1 MEKNCERGEACMF
14 ATGSLGNVGFDGVA
28 EAFLAAF
35 EDYGLQLDRDKLRA
49 MLTRRGA
56 DLNLSAGAFDGDGRL
71 VSFIVNGIGL
81 YGGVKTAYDTGTGTI
96 KSCRGLGLTDR
107 IFSSWIDVLR
117 DAGVKQ
123 YLLEVLTD
131 NVPAVKIYTRQGF
144 EITRR
149 FNCYSSAGVCEAPHA
164 VEGLKIVESSA
175 GQIAELQRFNDFEP
189 SWQNSVESLARAA
202 GNVDCLVALIDGEP
216 VGFGVTESRYGDIA
230 QIAVAPEFRRRGIGT
245 ALLHELLGL
254 NKASEARVVNVDAS
268 CSSLNAFLKARGF
281 ILTCTQHEMLKKL

>member
-56 DLNLSAGAFDGDGRL
+56 DLNLSAGAFDGNGRL

-117 DAGVKQ
+117 EAGVRQ

-131 NVPAVKIYTRQGF
+131 NAPAVKIYTRQGF
-144 EITRR
+144 EITRG
-149 FNCYSSAGVCEAPHA
+149 FNCYSSSGLCAAPHA
-164 VEGLKIVESSA
+164 VEGLKIVETSA

-245 ALLHELLGL
+245 ALLHELMGL

-268 CSSLNAFLKARGF
+268 CSSLNAFLVARGF
-281 ILTCTQHEMLKKL
+281 NLTCTQHEMLKKL

>member
-1 MEKNCERGEACMF
+1 MEKNCEREACMY

-117 DAGVKQ
+117 EAGVKQ

-144 EITRR
+144 EITRG
-149 FNCYSSAGVCEAPHA
+149 FNCYSSTGLGEAPHA
-164 VEGLKIVESSA
+164 VDGLRIVKSSP

-202 GNVDCLVALIDGEP
+202 GNVDCLVALVDGEP

-230 QIAVAPEFRRRGIGT
+230 QIAVVPEFRRHGIGT
-245 ALLHELLGL
+245 ALLHELMGL
-254 NKASEARVVNVDAS
+254 NKASEVRVVNVDAS
-268 CSSLNAFLKARGF
+268 CSSLNAFLEARGF
-281 ILTCTQHEMLKKL
+281 NLTCTQHEMLKKL